1 LSQSFF
7 DFEQELSPLD
17 TCITGF
23 TFPFSPQNDKKS
35 QEIWR
40 HREMWLFDVEYQFL
54 KNLRHWTH
62 FTKTFGK
69 LCKVESH
76 VVGNYDVEIGK
87 CENNA

>member
-1 LSQSFF
+1 
-7 DFEQELSPLD
+7 
-17 TCITGF
+17 
-23 TFPFSPQNDKKS
+23 
-35 QEIWR
+35 
-40 HREMWLFDVEYQFL
+40 MWLFDVEYQFL